1 MTKVLCFSTLYP
13 NGEQPNHGIFVENRL
28 RHTVL
33 TGTVTATVL
42 APVPFFPFRSKAF
55 GRYGAFARVARQE
68 TRHEIPVYHPRFPVI
83 PKLGQ
88 RWTPHF
94 LYKAARRKLEQL
106 VSDGYDFDVIDAHYF
121 YPDAVAAGRLA
132 RQFGKPFVVT
142 SRGSDLTE
150 HARDPAQ
157 RELILQTASAATALI
172 TVSASLKAELERLGV
187 DPDRIAVL
195 RNGVE
200 TDTFRPLPRDECR
213 KGLGLDAFTILSVG
227 ALIPLKAHDI
237 AIRSLVHM
245 PDCHLLIA
253 GIGPLH
259 GELERLAGSLG
270 VASRVTLLGAIPH
283 RELATYYSAADAMVL
298 MSSREGWANV
308 ILESLACGTP
318 VVASDVGGV
327 REIIRDPV
335 AGMIVTERQPESL
348 AAAIS
353 RLRAALPS
361 RVATRRYAEAFGWE
375 PVASANAR
383 LLTAASRSTQ
393 PMKNVASDFTV
404 HGPQSPT

>member
-1 MTKVLCFSTLYP
+1 
-13 NGEQPNHGIFVENRL
+13 
-28 RHTVL
+28 
-33 TGTVTATVL
+33 
-42 APVPFFPFRSKAF
+42 
-55 GRYGAFARVARQE
+55 
-68 TRHEIPVYHPRFPVI
+68 
-83 PKLGQ
+83 
-88 RWTPHF
+88 
-94 LYKAARRKLEQL
+94 
-106 VSDGYDFDVIDAHYF
+106 
-121 YPDAVAAGRLA
+121 
-132 RQFGKPFVVT
+132 
-142 SRGSDLTE
+142 
-150 HARDPAQ
+150 
-157 RELILQTASAATALI
+157 
-172 TVSASLKAELERLGV
+172 
-187 DPDRIAVL
+187 
-195 RNGVE
+195 
-200 TDTFRPLPRDECR
+200 
-213 KGLGLDAFTILSVG
+213 
-227 ALIPLKAHDI
+227 
-237 AIRSLVHM
+237 
-245 PDCHLLIA
+245 
-253 GIGPLH
+253 
-259 GELERLAGSLG
+259 
-270 VASRVTLLGAIPH
+270 
-283 RELATYYSAADAMVL
+283 MVL